1 LTILVDT
8 NVILDIFTND
18 SEFKAWSLA
27 QMNRL
32 AMTEDLAINDVV
44 FAELA
49 PGFDE
54 FEKLSTAVDSMGLEI
69 RPIPRAA
76 LYLAGR
82 VHQDY
87 RGRGGKREGVLP
99 DFFIGAQAAVE
110 GWSLLTRDT
119 KRFHT
124 YFPTLELITP

>member
-1 LTILVDT
+1 MTVLVDT
-8 NVILDIFTND
+8 NVILDIVTD
-18 SEFKAWSLA
+18 DPVFKPWSLG

-32 AMTEDLAINDVV
+32 AVAEDLAINDII

-49 PGFDE
+49 PGFDD
-54 FEKLSTAVDSMGLEI
+54 FEKLTDAVDSMGLDL

-87 RGRGGKREGVLP
+87 RSRGGKRESVLP
-99 DFFIGAQAAVE
+99 DFFIAAQAAVE
-110 GWSLLTRDT
+110 GLPLLTRDT
-119 KRFHT
+119 RRFHT
-124 YFPTLELITP
+124 YFPTLELISP